1 VHPKTSRREEYTYF
15 KGIKC
20 LRYKSSEIIKKS
32 FINIFLSSTLV
43 SNSIFLK
50 KNILLIKSQLI
61 GSFHLYRVNRLIQK
75 FKLKSIDLDNT
86 KPEIFL
92 KNLKFSNK
100 NKFLSFKALSKEML
114 LMDKVDSSKIIIDT
128 LKQVKNN
135 IS

>member
-1 VHPKTSRREEYTYF
+1 MCASQNIK
-15 KGIKC
+15 KGRIY

-61 GSFHLYRVNRLIQK
+61 GSFDLYRVNRLIQK